1 MIHKLSYR
9 LPVYIMLV
17 ISFLTL
23 IFIPVF
29 IFFQKSMFIDVEK
42 RRMSTFADGL
52 TEVLPRADVE
62 AIWNYIEE
70 NEAEEYRIRIL
81 DEKGQVVYNSSL
93 NSNNN
98 ESGKEISPKHQFLPE
113 TYSEDAFPVEFSDVR
128 SKPTYKIIELKK
140 KYTIEDADYYVY
152 VRESLKNID
161 AFFSYSNKVL
171 LYIIFFYTV
180 IVCFLSILGLK
191 RYFINPIEELSKV
204 TEKVAGE
211 DYSVR
216 YTGRITEDEI
226 GTLAHNVNYM
236 VDAIQENINSL
247 NNYNFL
253 LNRQVE
259 ILNEQEELRKKMIAR
274 LTHELKTPLA
284 IISSQV
290 EMIYALEN
298 EARRQEYYNHAMEEI
313 QKMSNTVT
321 SVLNSSVYEQMLLQG
336 DPVDTDLSK
345 VIDTLFE
352 KCRNYVESHNIQF
365 SKEIEPSCVKY
376 LYPEHTEHVFNNY
389 LTNAIKNT
397 GNGGRISVNLR
408 KSKEAVR
415 LSVYNFGRPILE
427 KDGEKIWLEFAR
439 SGRPGTKEGAG
450 LGLYIVKEISI
461 LYQTECG
468 YINRDN
474 GVEFWFDFVDL
485 VRKKPMGYKE

>member
-23 IFIPVF
+23 ILIPVF

-52 TEVLPRADVE
+52 TGVLPGNDTE
-62 AIWNYIEE
+62 TIWNYIEE

-81 DEKGQVVYNSSL
+81 DENGQAVYSSSL
-93 NSNNN
+93 DSNSN
-98 ESGKEISPKHQFLPE
+98 EAGKGKSPKHQFNPE
-113 TYSEDAFPVEFSDVR
+113 SYSEDATPVEIHDGG
-128 SKPTYKIIELKK
+128 SKPSYKIIELRK
-140 KYTIEDADYYVY
+140 KYRVEDTDYYVY

-161 AFFSYSNKVL
+161 AFFSYSNRVL

-180 IVCFLSILGLK
+180 IICFLSILGLRK
-191 RYFINPIEELSKV
+191 YFINPVEELSEV

-226 GTLAHNVNYM
+226 GILAQNVNYM

-298 EARRQEYYNHAMEEI
+298 EARRQEYYDHAMEEI
-313 QKMSNTVT
+313 RKMSNTVT
-321 SVLNSSVYEQMLLQG
+321 SVLNSSVYEQTMLQG

-365 SKEIEPSCVKY
+365 RKEIEPSCVKY

-397 GNGGRISVNLR
+397 GNDGRISVSLR
-408 KSKEAVR
+408 KRDGAVR
-415 LSVYNFGRPILE
+415 LSVYNCGSPIPDKE
-427 KDGEKIWLEFAR
+427 GEKIWLEFTR
-439 SGRPGTKEGAG
+439 SGRSGAKDGAG
-450 LGLYIVKEISI
+450 LGLYIVKELSI

-468 YINRDN
+468 YINRED

-485 VRKKPMGYKE
+485 MKKSGF